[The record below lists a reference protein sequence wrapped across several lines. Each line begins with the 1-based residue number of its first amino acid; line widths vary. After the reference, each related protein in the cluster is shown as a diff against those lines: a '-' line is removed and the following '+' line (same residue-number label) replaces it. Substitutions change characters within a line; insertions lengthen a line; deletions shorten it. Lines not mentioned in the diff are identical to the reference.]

1 MDPAQY
7 PLQKQ
12 QAWFLVFCEHGN
24 GNENEKLAERSERCK
39 HRDGVQVSRR
49 CSCHSAH
56 LLQWLEQGIRARAPK
71 RTPTKFSA
79 SVVLARPPAKVREQ
93 GRRQRRTQ
101 PGGLGSRLRLHRVED
116 GDEEEEIARA
126 PKHTPAKPL
135 ASADLARPPAK
146 VREQGRRQ
154 QRAQPGGLGSR
165 LRFHRVEHDDEEEL
179 LARRNARQPGPLPP
193 PTSLGPLPKFASKAD
208 VSEEP
213 SRVVS
218 GRACA
223 CIGLRMEMRRRRS
236 LARQDARQPS
246 PLPPPTSQAP
256 LPQIAS
262 EIDVSK
268 GPSRVVPGYACACIR
283 QKMIEVKE
291 RERAAR
297 APRRTPIKPSVAAD
311 LAGPLPQIASEA
323 DVVRELGRVVLGY
336 ASLVRDAREA

>member
-93 GRRQRRTQ
+93 GRRQQRTQ
-101 PGGLGSRLRLHRVED
+101 PGGLGSRLRLHRVEH
-116 GDEEEEIARA
+116 GDEE
-126 PKHTPAKPL
+126 
-135 ASADLARPPAK
+135 
-146 VREQGRRQ
+146 V
-154 QRAQPGGLGSR
+154 
-165 LRFHRVEHDDEEEL
+165 L
-179 LARRNARQPGPLPP
+179 LARRNTRRPSPLPP

-208 VSEEP
+208 VSKEP

-218 GRACA
+218 GNAGA
-223 CIGLRMEMRRRRS
+223 CIGHLR
-236 LARQDARQPS
+236 
-246 PLPPPTSQAP
+246 
-256 LPQIAS
+256 
-262 EIDVSK
+262 
-268 GPSRVVPGYACACIR
+268 GG
-283 QKMIEVKE
+283 KE
-291 RERAAR
+291 RENENENETSGEDRYGPSTVPAAK
-297 APRRTPIKPSVAAD
+297 AT
-311 LAGPLPQIASEA
+311 G
-323 DVVRELGRVVLGY
+323 
-336 ASLVRDAREA
+336 LVFGFLRAREWE